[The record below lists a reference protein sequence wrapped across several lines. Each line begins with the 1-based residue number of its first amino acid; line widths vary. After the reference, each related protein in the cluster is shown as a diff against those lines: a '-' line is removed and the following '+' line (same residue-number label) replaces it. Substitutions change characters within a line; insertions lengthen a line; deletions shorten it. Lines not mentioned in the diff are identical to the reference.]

1 MTINEEDRS
10 ADVLRRQADGSGRRL
25 AALAAAVV
33 TCDDAKTDVKAL
45 VSATTKAGNPSTP
58 KA

>member
-10 ADVLRRQADGSGRRL
+10 ADVLRRQADGGGRRL

-33 TCDDAKTDVKAL
+33 TCDDAKTDVKVL
-45 VSATTKAGNPSTP
+45 GSAATNAGNPSTP
-58 KA
+58 KT